1 MMLRHRKLHSS
12 NLLKSTPD
20 LSAESKTDQ
29 KSSRSNW
36 RTSSA
41 NIPHRHNASPTSD
54 TSSRTH
60 MTDTS
65 SSSGDCSIS
74 SPHRRT
80 RTVSPHHNRSLSFR
94 NMKRPTPQQIQCE
107 DLGYSPSVAGFR
119 PRGSTMPSDNA
130 SYYLARRRMR
140 SKVMYNSRNL
150 TPSPPIHEPGDDEDD
165 EFYLCR
171 SFSIS
176 SKGAIV
182 NRGDFIRQRSRS
194 NNSVASTTSSLTTGG
209 NNTSCASNATSYSSG
224 GQGRGPTSK
233 VQILGAT
240 GVGKT
245 ALINQFMNSE
255 YMNTYD
261 TQGYSTGNR
270 SNDKQPKRNSSFG
283 GK

>member
-1 MMLRHRKLHSS
+1 MLRHRKHHSS

-20 LSAESKTDQ
+20 LSVEPKSDQ
-29 KSSRSNW
+29 KTSRTTW

-41 NIPHRHNASPTSD
+41 NIPHRPSASPTSD

-107 DLGYSPSVAGFR
+107 DQGYNPAITGFR

-194 NNSVASTTSSLTTGG
+194 NNSVASTASSLTTGG

-224 GQGRGPTSK
+224 GQGRGPSSK
-233 VQILGAT
+233 VQILGST

-255 YMNTYD
+255 YMNTFD
-261 TQGYSTGNR
+261 TQVLQVKLTPLGPR
-270 SNDKQPKRNSSFG
+270 E
-283 GK
+283 

>member
-1 MMLRHRKLHSS
+1 
-12 NLLKSTPD
+12 
-20 LSAESKTDQ
+20 
-29 KSSRSNW
+29 
-36 RTSSA
+36 
-41 NIPHRHNASPTSD
+41 
-54 TSSRTH
+54 
-60 MTDTS
+60 
-65 SSSGDCSIS
+65 
-74 SPHRRT
+74 
-80 RTVSPHHNRSLSFR
+80 
-94 NMKRPTPQQIQCE
+94 
-107 DLGYSPSVAGFR
+107 
-119 PRGSTMPSDNA
+119 
-130 SYYLARRRMR
+130 
-140 SKVMYNSRNL
+140 MYNSRNL

-261 TQGYSTGNR
+261 TQGKIFN
-270 SNDKQPKRNSSFG
+270 NNKILIQKI
-283 GK
+283 